1 MKIGVFSDSLAKLSR
16 REMFAWCAE
25 RGITDVELGV
35 GAWGPW
41 PRPHLDLATIGER
54 KEREKLAGE
63 LKEHGLRLAAVNG
76 AGNCSIP
83 IPPSA
88 RTPRPA
94 SGRGRPRG
102 RLRRQAGGDHERLPA
117 GRRRRAR
124 HLPRWA
130 TSADDE
136 RLFDWQMEHE
146 VGLSGARPATG
157 WPRKPGGDGLP
168 GDACRSHGLQRRRL
182 RGADGLC
189 RAQYRLNMDPS
200 HFWWQGIDPL
210 TW

>member
-54 KEREKLAGE
+54 
-63 LKEHGLRLAAVNG
+63 
-76 AGNCSIP
+76 CCIP

-94 SGRGRPRG
+94 SE
-102 RLRRQAGGDHERLPA
+102 RRWIWRS
-117 GRRRRAR
+117 
-124 HLPRWA
+124 
-130 TSADDE
+130 TSAS
-136 RLFDWQMEHE
+136 
-146 VGLSGARPATG
+146 SG
-157 WPRKPGGDGLP
+157 W
-168 GDACRSHGLQRRRL
+168 
-182 RGADGLC
+182 
-189 RAQYRLNMDPS
+189 
-200 HFWWQGIDPL
+200 
-210 TW
+210 